1 MKLFLWT
8 NKLLFLIT
16 QFFFASVCHHELY
29 WPKFKQIW
37 QELLRINK
45 CVQHFSKALMSTFV
59 IVWVGHFHGFLIVP
73 SRAFHGPLEL
83 WSPMKYMLGCNCLS
97 GVMKCVGLKYNYLTF
112 MTHENPYSWLCKL
125 FMVHEKNW

>member
-16 QFFFASVCHHELY
+16 QFYFCISMCFHELY

-45 CVQHFSKALMSTFV
+45 CVQHFYKALMSTFV
-59 IVWVGHFHGFLIVP
+59 VMWVGHFHGSLIVP
-73 SRAFHGPLEL
+73 SWEFHGPLEL
-83 WSPMKYMLGCNCLS
+83 SSLMKYMLGCNCLFRGHEMYRS
-97 GVMKCVGLKYNYLTF
+97 KIYETF
-112 MTHENPYSWLCKL
+112 MTHENPYSWPCKL
-125 FMVHEKNW
+125 FMVHENNC

>member
-16 QFFFASVCHHELY
+16 NFFCISMCHHELY

-45 CVQHFSKALMSTFV
+45 CVQHFSKALTSTFV
-59 IVWVGHFHGFLIVP
+59 LVWVGHFHGFLIVP
-73 SRAFHGPLEL
+73 SWEFHWPLEL
-83 WSPMKYMLGCNCLS
+83 SSPMKYMPGCNCLFR
-97 GVMKCVGLKYNYLTF
+97 GHEMYHYKTYETF
-112 MTHENPYSWLCKL
+112 MTHENPYSWLCLL
-125 FMVHEKNW
+125 FMVHENNC

>member
-16 QFFFASVCHHELY
+16 QFYFCISMCLHELY

-45 CVQHFSKALMSTFV
+45 CVQHFSNALMSTFV
-59 IVWVGHFHGFLIVP
+59 LLWVGHFHGFLIVP
-73 SRAFHGPLEL
+73 SWEFHGLLEIA
-83 WSPMKYMLGCNCLS
+83 
-97 GVMKCVGLKYNYLTF
+97 GVMKCIGLKCMRLSWPMKIHIHGGFVNFSWF
-112 MTHENPYSWLCKL
+112 MKITGKEFLGNL
-125 FMVHEKNW
+125 MT

>member
-45 CVQHFSKALMSTFV
+45 CVQHFSNTLMSTFV
-59 IVWVGHFHGFLIVP
+59 RLWVGHFHGFLIVP
-73 SRAFHGPLEL
+73 SWEFHGLLEIS
-83 WSPMKYMLGCNCLS
+83 SPMKYMLGCNCLFRGHEMYRS
-97 GVMKCVGLKYNYLTF
+97 KIYMRLSWPMKIHIHGFVNFSWF
-112 MTHENPYSWLCKL
+112 M
-125 FMVHEKNW
+125 